1 MAREP
6 NREYLFS
13 IRPKCMIT
21 LTRYFVWIGNMT
33 HIKDNAHVACACL
46 KRIYNLIKRDHLLLL
61 CD

>member
-21 LTRYFVWIGNMT
+21 LTRYFVWIGNIT
-33 HIKDNAHVACACL
+33 HIKDNACCMRL
-46 KRIYNLIKRDHLLLL
+46 FKKNLQFNQKRPSIIIV
-61 CD
+61 